1 MDKSALKK
9 IHMIAV
15 CGTGM
20 SSLAGMLKKSGYVV
34 TGSDQDVYPPM
45 STKLEE
51 LGIPVKI
58 GYKPSNLDENP
69 DLVIVGNAVSRKNPE
84 IKALLKKKIPYLSF
98 PQALADFFLKE
109 KETIVIAGTHGKTTA
124 SSLMA
129 WILEVAGEDPGFMIG
144 GIPLNFGEN
153 YKLGMGRYFVVEGD
167 EYDTAFF
174 DKGPKFLH
182 YLPKN
187 VILTSIE
194 FDHADIYQDLN
205 HIKES
210 FKKFVQIIPE
220 DKVLLLGLDFP
231 HSSEMKKYAGC
242 KTETY
247 GFHPM
252 AEWRAVD
259 MKLGKSGA
267 EFSINNKKEKM
278 GPFHWSLMGR
288 HNIQNAIGVI
298 AIAIRLGIPL
308 QTIKK
313 SLKAF
318 KGVRRRQE
326 IKIEKNGIIVI
337 DDFAHHPTSVRET
350 IGAVKAHY
358 PDKRLWALFEPRT
371 ATSRRNIFQNDYVD
385 AFKAADKVIIA
396 GVFRPDQIEQEL
408 IFSPS
413 QLVSKLNSN
422 GHSAYFIEEVDEIV
436 DFLRK
441 SLSPGDIVLVMS
453 NGGFGG
459 IHEKLGSMLKSMGN
473 K

>member
-1 MDKSALKK
+1 MDKNALNK

-20 SSLAGMLKKSGYVV
+20 SSLAGMLKKSGYIV

-45 STKLEE
+45 STKLKE

-69 DLVIVGNAVSRKNPE
+69 DLIIVGNAVARTNPE
-84 IKALLKKKIPYLSF
+84 IEALLQKKIPYLSF
-98 PQALADFFLKE
+98 PQALADLFLKG

-153 YKLGMGRYFVVEGD
+153 YKLGKGRYFVVEGD

-187 VILTSIE
+187 AILTSIE
-194 FDHADIYQDLN
+194 FDHADIYKDLN

-220 DKVLLLGLDFP
+220 EKTLLLGLDFP
-231 HSSEMKKYAGC
+231 HSSEMKQYASC

-252 AEWRAVD
+252 AEWRAFDV
-259 MKLGKSGA
+259 KLGESGA
-267 EFSINNKKEKM
+267 EFYINNKEERI

-288 HNIQNAIGVI
+288 HNIQNAVGVI
-298 AIAIRLGIPL
+298 AMAMRFGIPL
-308 QTIKK
+308 QSIKK
-313 SLKAF
+313 GLETF

-326 IKIEKNGIIVI
+326 IKIERNDIILI
-337 DDFAHHPTSVRET
+337 DDFAHHPTSVKET

-358 PDKRLWALFEPRT
+358 PKRRLWALFEPRT
-371 ATSRRNIFQNDYVD
+371 ATSRRNIFQEKYID
-385 AFKAADKVIIA
+385 ALKGADRVVIA
-396 GVFRPDQIEQEL
+396 GVYRPQQIEQEK

-413 QLVSKLNSN
+413 QLVRDLNLN
-422 GHSAYFIEEVDEIV
+422 GHSASFIEEVDEIV
-436 DFLRK
+436 DFLRE
-441 SLSPGDIVLVMS
+441 SLSPRDIVLVMS

-459 IHEKLGSMLKSMGN
+459 IHEKLCYMLKGMKN
-473 K
+473 R